1 MKLKHLLLAGVAAG
15 AANMAMAATSGTIT
29 FTGQVVADTCDIFVN
44 GGPGTTVTLPTV
56 QKNTLAVSGN
66 REGQTDFTL
75 NITGCGA
82 AVDARGITLTL
93 TPNSYDTTNNNFLAN
108 TATGVAASNVAI
120 ELSTGAGAS
129 TSAIAFGGAPYV
141 TQPTISSGAASLD
154 FSASYVATGVA
165 DAGAVSHVLG
175 WNIVYN

>member
-66 REGQTDFTL
+66 RVGQTDFTL
-75 NITGCGA
+75 NIMGCGA

-93 TPNSYDTTNNNFLAN
+93 TPNSYDTTNNDFLAN
-108 TATGVAASNVAI
+108 TATGAAPNVAI
-120 ELSTGAGAS
+120 ELSTGEGVS